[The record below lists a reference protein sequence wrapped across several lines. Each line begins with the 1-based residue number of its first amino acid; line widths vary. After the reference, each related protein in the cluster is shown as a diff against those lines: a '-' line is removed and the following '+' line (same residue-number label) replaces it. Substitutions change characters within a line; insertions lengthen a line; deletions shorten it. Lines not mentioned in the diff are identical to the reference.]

1 MSTLE
6 NTLQIETKLEKVIN
20 ILNTNVPRFVTLGI
34 CKITGT
40 N

>member
-20 ILNTNVPRFVTLGI
+20 ILNTNVPDLLH
-34 CKITGT
+34 
-40 N
+40 